1 MKKLCLMMGLG
12 IFLSLDSPQALSQ
25 SSILPFPRLLKTWND
40 NFTPLDV
47 EESLAKQASPEW
59 LSWYRRHQGQERLHQ
74 TRIEFLDREQ
84 FFVKTPK
91 GMRLVNTTRMD
102 ENVLLIDRRSFHF
115 QNDQSLEEISAQMKA
130 QNIGD
135 TRAIAPLLL
144 LIDDQRQ
151 KSISPS
157 RIAASTDPS
166 KIRSPASIPRR
177 QPQEPWPRPL
187 GAPTTESEARR

>member
-12 IFLSLDSPQALSQ
+12 VFLSLDSPPALSRN
-25 SSILPFPRLLKTWND
+25 SALPFPRLLKTWND
-40 NFTPLDV
+40 NFTPLDI

-59 LSWYRRHQGQERLHQ
+59 LNWYRRHQGQERLHQ

-91 GMRLVNTTRMD
+91 GMRLINTTRMD

-115 QNDQSLEEISAQMKA
+115 QNDQSLDEISVQMKD

-135 TRAIAPLLL
+135 SRTIAPLLL

-151 KSISPS
+151 KSTPPS
-157 RIAASTDPS
+157 QVAASAASSTF
-166 KIRSPASIPRR
+166 RRPASTPRR
-177 QPQEPWPRPL
+177 QPQELWPRPL
-187 GAPTTESEARR
+187 GEPAMESEARR